1 MSLLLPPAMISAQET
16 GPTIDTKTTE
26 QTTHKWTLDDCI
38 RHAMENSI
46 TLKKNQVTIL
56 SSKEDVEQAK
66 AALLPSLSASTN
78 QSFGWR
84 PWNEAGVSTVAN
96 GTVVNK
102 ISKTYYNGSYGVNAN
117 WTVWNGNR
125 NRNTIKLNQLT
136 EQKAEKDSAA
146 TALQLK
152 EQIASLYV
160 QILYLTE
167 AVAVNK
173 QTLET
178 SIKNEERGKT
188 MLEVGK
194 MSKADLAQLTAQRAQ
209 DEYNIVNAQS
219 QIATAKKNLKQLLEI
234 TNNEEFEIYIP
245 EDIAET
251 NDQKALE
258 AIPNLNETYQAAL
271 ASRPEIASAQLSIKS
286 SELNLAIAKAGKLPT
301 IGINGSIGTSSS
313 SMSDRAWDQQI
324 KTNFDAGVGLSLSV
338 PIFDGR
344 QTKTAV
350 NKAVLQRRQAEL
362 DLMDN
367 QKQIW
372 NTIEGY
378 WIEATT
384 NQQKFRSA
392 QVSVESQQAS
402 YDLLSEQFNLGL
414 KNIVELMTGK
424 TNLLNAQQEKLQS
437 KYMTILD
444 IQMLKFYASASS
456 DASTL

>member
-1 MSLLLPPAMISAQET
+1 MDIKKLMVASALLMSMTTMAQT
-16 GPTIDTKTTE
+16 GKGGT
-26 QTTHKWTLDDCI
+26 WTLDDCLNYAI
-38 RHAMENSI
+38 
-46 TLKKNQVTIL
+46 KNNISLQKQQL
-56 SSKEDVEQAK
+56 SRLSAVEDVKQSQK
-66 AALLPSLSASTN
+66 ALLPTLSANTS
-78 QSFGWR
+78 QMFGWR
-84 PWNEAGVSTVAN
+84 PWINDQTTTVAN
-96 GTVVNK
+96 GTVTNK
-102 ISKTYYNGSYGVNAN
+102 ISKTYYIGSYGVNAN

-324 KTNFDAGVGLSLSV
+324 KTNFDAGMGLSLSV

>member
-1 MSLLLPPAMISAQET
+1 MRIKYLLAVSILAVSMTAMAPT
-16 GPTIDTKTTE
+16 GKGGT
-26 QTTHKWTLDDCI
+26 WTLGDCLDYAI
-38 RHAMENSI
+38 
-46 TLKKNQVTIL
+46 KNNISLQKQQLNRL
-56 SSKEDVEQAK
+56 SAVEDVKQSQK
-66 AALLPSLSASTN
+66 ALLPTLSANTS
-78 QSFGWR
+78 QMVGWR
-84 PWNEAGVSTVAN
+84 PWINDQTTTVAN
-96 GTVVNK
+96 GTLTNK

-117 WTVWNGNR
+117 WTVWNGNK
-125 NRNTIKLNQLT
+125 NRNTIKLNKLT
-136 EQKAEKDSAA
+136 EQKAELDSAA

-167 AVAVNK
+167 AVSVNR
-173 QTLET
+173 QSLET

-219 QIATAKKNLKQLLEI
+219 QIATAKKNLKQLLEL
-234 TNNEEFEIYIP
+234 TNVESFEIYIP

-251 NDQKALE
+251 NDQKALA
-258 AIPNLNETYQAAL
+258 AIPALNDIYQAAVTT
-271 ASRPEIASAQLSIKS
+271 RPEIASAQLAIKS
-286 SELNLAIAKAGKLPT
+286 SDISIAIAKAGKMPT
-301 IGINGSIGTSSS
+301 IGVNGSLGTSSS
-313 SMSDRAWDQQI
+313 SMSDRDWGQQI
-324 KTNFDAGVGLSLSV
+324 KTNFDAGVGVSLSV

-350 NKAVLQRRQAEL
+350 NKATLQRRQAEL
-362 DLMDN
+362 DLQN
-367 QKQIW
+367 NETQLW
-372 NTIEGY
+372 STIEGY
-378 WIEATT
+378 WIDATT

-392 QVSVESQQAS
+392 LVSVESQQAS
-402 YDLLSEQFNLGL
+402 YDLLSEQFSLGL

-444 IQMLKFYASASS
+444 IQMLNFYGNANA
-456 DASTL
+456 DL

>member
-1 MSLLLPPAMISAQET
+1 M
-16 GPTIDTKTTE
+16 
-26 QTTHKWTLDDCI
+26 
-38 RHAMENSI
+38 
-46 TLKKNQVTIL
+46 V
-56 SSKEDVEQAK
+56 
-66 AALLPSLSASTN
+66 
-78 QSFGWR
+78 GWR
-84 PWNEAGVSTVAN
+84 PWINDQTTTVAN
-96 GTVVNK
+96 GTLTNK

-117 WTVWNGNR
+117 WTVWNGNK
-125 NRNTIKLNQLT
+125 NRNTIKLNKLT
-136 EQKAEKDSAA
+136 EQKAELDSAT

-167 AVAVNK
+167 AVSVNR
-173 QTLET
+173 QSLET

-219 QIATAKKNLKQLLEI
+219 QIATAKKNLKQLLEL
-234 TNNEEFEIYIP
+234 TNVESFEIYIP

-251 NDQKALE
+251 NDQKALA
-258 AIPNLNETYQAAL
+258 AIPALNDIYQAAVTT
-271 ASRPEIASAQLSIKS
+271 RPEIASAQLAIKS
-286 SELNLAIAKAGKLPT
+286 SDISIAIAKAGKMPT
-301 IGINGSIGTSSS
+301 IGVNGSLGTSSS
-313 SMSDRAWDQQI
+313 SMSDRDWGQQI
-324 KTNFDAGVGLSLSV
+324 KTNFDAGVGVSLSL

-350 NKAVLQRRQAEL
+350 NKATLQRRQAEL
-362 DLMDN
+362 DLQN
-367 QKQIW
+367 NETQLW
-372 NTIEGY
+372 STIEGY
-378 WIEATT
+378 WIDATT

-392 QVSVESQQAS
+392 LVSVESQQAS
-402 YDLLSEQFNLGL
+402 YDLLSEQFSLGL

-444 IQMLKFYASASS
+444 IQMLNFYGNANA
-456 DASTL
+456 DL

>member
-1 MSLLLPPAMISAQET
+1 M
-16 GPTIDTKTTE
+16 
-26 QTTHKWTLDDCI
+26 
-38 RHAMENSI
+38 
-46 TLKKNQVTIL
+46 V
-56 SSKEDVEQAK
+56 
-66 AALLPSLSASTN
+66 
-78 QSFGWR
+78 GWR
-84 PWNEAGVSTVAN
+84 PWINDQTTTVAN
-96 GTVVNK
+96 GTLTNK

-117 WTVWNGNR
+117 WTVWNGNK
-125 NRNTIKLNQLT
+125 NRNTIKLNKLT
-136 EQKAEKDSAA
+136 EQKAELDSAA

-167 AVAVNK
+167 AVSVNR
-173 QTLET
+173 QSLET

-219 QIATAKKNLKQLLEI
+219 QIATAKKNLKQLLEL
-234 TNNEEFEIYIP
+234 TNVESFEIYIP

-251 NDQKALE
+251 NDQKALA
-258 AIPNLNETYQAAL
+258 AIPALNDIYQAAVTT
-271 ASRPEIASAQLSIKS
+271 RPEIASAQLAIKS
-286 SELNLAIAKAGKLPT
+286 SDISIAIAKAGKMPT
-301 IGINGSIGTSSS
+301 IGVNGSLGTSSS
-313 SMSDRAWDQQI
+313 SMSDRDWGQQI
-324 KTNFDAGVGLSLSV
+324 KTNFDAGVGVSLSL

-350 NKAVLQRRQAEL
+350 NKATLQRRQAEL
-362 DLMDN
+362 DLQN
-367 QKQIW
+367 NETQLW
-372 NTIEGY
+372 STIEGY
-378 WIEATT
+378 WIDATT

-392 QVSVESQQAS
+392 LVSVESQQAS
-402 YDLLSEQFNLGL
+402 YDLLSEQFSLGL

-444 IQMLKFYASASS
+444 IQMLNFYGNANA
-456 DASTL
+456 DL

>member
-1 MSLLLPPAMISAQET
+1 MRIKHLLAVSILAVSMTAMAQT
-16 GPTIDTKTTE
+16 GNGGT
-26 QTTHKWTLDDCI
+26 WTLGDCLDYAI
-38 RHAMENSI
+38 
-46 TLKKNQVTIL
+46 KNNISLQKQQLNRL
-56 SSKEDVEQAK
+56 SAVEDVKQSQK
-66 AALLPSLSASTN
+66 ALLPTLSANTS
-78 QSFGWR
+78 QMVGWR
-84 PWNEAGVSTVAN
+84 PWINDQTTTVAN
-96 GTVVNK
+96 GTLTNK

-117 WTVWNGNR
+117 WTVWNGNK
-125 NRNTIKLNQLT
+125 NRNTIKLNKLT
-136 EQKAEKDSAA
+136 EQKAELDSAA

-167 AVAVNK
+167 AVSVNR
-173 QTLET
+173 QSLET

-219 QIATAKKNLKQLLEI
+219 QIATAKKNLKQLLEL
-234 TNNEEFEIYIP
+234 TNVESFEIYIP

-251 NDQKALE
+251 NDQKALA
-258 AIPNLNETYQAAL
+258 AIPALNDIYQAAVTT
-271 ASRPEIASAQLSIKS
+271 RPEIASAQLAIKS
-286 SELNLAIAKAGKLPT
+286 SDISIAIAKAGKMPT
-301 IGINGSIGTSSS
+301 IGVNGSLGTSSS
-313 SMSDRAWDQQI
+313 SMSDRDWGQQI
-324 KTNFDAGVGLSLSV
+324 KTNFDAGVGVSLSL

-350 NKAVLQRRQAEL
+350 NKATLQRRQAEL
-362 DLMDN
+362 DLQN
-367 QKQIW
+367 NETQLW
-372 NTIEGY
+372 STIEGY
-378 WIEATT
+378 WIDATT

-392 QVSVESQQAS
+392 LVSVESQQAS
-402 YDLLSEQFNLGL
+402 YDLLSEQFSLGL

-444 IQMLKFYASASS
+444 IQMLNFYGNANA
-456 DASTL
+456 DL

>member
-1 MSLLLPPAMISAQET
+1 MAQT
-16 GPTIDTKTTE
+16 GKGGT
-26 QTTHKWTLDDCI
+26 WTLGDCLDYAI
-38 RHAMENSI
+38 
-46 TLKKNQVTIL
+46 KNNISLQKQQLNRL
-56 SSKEDVEQAK
+56 SAVEDVKQSQK
-66 AALLPSLSASTN
+66 ALLPTLSANTS
-78 QSFGWR
+78 QMVGWR
-84 PWNEAGVSTVAN
+84 PWINDQTTTVAN
-96 GTVVNK
+96 GTLTNK

-117 WTVWNGNR
+117 WTVWNGNK
-125 NRNTIKLNQLT
+125 NRNTIKLNKLT
-136 EQKAEKDSAA
+136 EQKAELDSAA

-167 AVAVNK
+167 AVSVNR
-173 QTLET
+173 QSLET

-219 QIATAKKNLKQLLEI
+219 QIATAKKNLKQLLEL
-234 TNNEEFEIYIP
+234 TNVESFEIYIP

-251 NDQKALE
+251 NDQKALA
-258 AIPNLNETYQAAL
+258 AIPALNDIYQAAVTT
-271 ASRPEIASAQLSIKS
+271 RPEIASAQLAIKS
-286 SELNLAIAKAGKLPT
+286 SDISIAIAKAGKMPT
-301 IGINGSIGTSSS
+301 IGVNGSLGTSSS
-313 SMSDRAWDQQI
+313 SMSDRDWGQQI
-324 KTNFDAGVGLSLSV
+324 KTNFDAGVGVSLSL

-350 NKAVLQRRQAEL
+350 NKATLQRRQAEL
-362 DLMDN
+362 DLQN
-367 QKQIW
+367 NETQLW
-372 NTIEGY
+372 STIEGY
-378 WIEATT
+378 WIDATT

-392 QVSVESQQAS
+392 LVSVESQQAS
-402 YDLLSEQFNLGL
+402 YDLLSEQFSLGL

-444 IQMLKFYASASS
+444 IQMLNFYGNANA
-456 DASTL
+456 DL